1 MTNKND
7 LFLKLLKQ
15 VHFPDSFEDNE
26 LLQKGKIE
34 NVDVYAK
41 EHRWDIHVF
50 FDTPLQYDTYVALRK
65 AIEESFASF
74 VNVRFFVNTGDGS
87 DQYLPKYWHYAVQN
101 SNVLQPMA
109 REFLA
114 GQKPEK
120 VDGRW
125 VIPVDNNI
133 IDGIIEQ
140 KALDDLALEMRKY
153 GFFNLKFITQ
163 VDQSSMEN
171 NLQSLEERHEE
182 HEKDMQ
188 KQFEQT
194 PEKAKPQPRQ
204 YPTKRTSYGKRK
216 LDENAPITQIQDV
229 EDGTRNVVIEG
240 NIFNIESREL
250 KSGAVIFTGE
260 ITDYSDSIAFKKF
273 VSDKEQIEQMS
284 AIKPGTWAKMQG
296 TATDDQ
302 YQHDIVFNISSFET
316 VEHVGRTEK
325 YEGDQKRVE
334 LHLHTNMSQLDAT
347 NTPTDFIKTA
357 KKFGQ
362 KAIAITDHGDVQ
374 SFPEAYSTGKATG
387 MKILYGVEANMI
399 DDHALLVLNPAPMTY
414 EDREFVIFD
423 VETTGL
429 SSVYDT
435 IIEIGAVKMKN
446 GEVLERFDKFINPHH
461 PLSEQTINLTSIT
474 DEMVSAADDEDVVIK
489 QFQDFYGDRPLCGHN
504 VQFDVGFV
512 NAALRRAG
520 LSEIT
525 QPVVDTLEVSR
536 LLHPEQNRHTLDSLA
551 KKYNVSLEHHH
562 RANQDAEA
570 TGYLMYKLLDAFKKK
585 YNEDNLN
592 NLNGYAAHGEVYK
605 RARPSHMTVLA
616 KDQKGL
622 KNLYKLV
629 SIAST
634 KDFYRIPRTP
644 KSDLADLHEGLLY
657 GSGCWQGDVF
667 VAMMQKGY
675 DEAREKAKF
684 YDFLEVQPPATY
696 SQLIADGLIKDEDQL
711 EEIISNIYKLG
722 KELNKPVVATG
733 DSHYVEPHD
742 AIYRTIL
749 ISAQRSN
756 PNRNKP
762 QPDLHFYSTQEMLD
776 AFSFLGEDIA
786 KEIVIE
792 NTNKIADEISEIQ
805 PIKDGLYPPHI
816 AHADEEMKK
825 LTYDKAYELYG
836 NPLPKIVKDRI
847 DLELNSIISNG
858 YAVIYLIS
866 QRLVAKSN
874 KDGYLVGSRGSVGS
888 SLVATM
894 SGITEVNPLAP
905 HYRCPKCKYSQFFE
919 NGEYGSGFD
928 LPDKNCPKCGTPLVK
943 DGQDIP
949 FATFLGFHGDKVPDI
964 DLNFSGDYQPVA
976 HNFIR
981 VMFGPDNSYRAGT
994 IATVAD
1000 KTAYGYAKHFD
1011 EERNLKL
1018 RNAEL
1023 DRLASGIRGVKRT
1036 TGQHPAGIVVVPD
1049 DMDIYD
1055 FTPVSYPADDVNAA
1069 WLITHYD
1076 FHSIHDN
1083 ILKFDILGH
1092 DDPTMIRHLQDLS
1105 GIDPLTI
1112 PPDDPGVMSL
1122 FSSTKALGVTPEQIG
1137 SQTGTLGV
1145 PEFGTRFVRGMLEET
1160 KPTTFAELLQISGL
1174 SHGTD
1179 VWLGNAEDLVNNG
1192 TCKLKDVIGCR
1203 DNIMMDLIHWGVKP
1217 EVAFS
1222 TMESVRH
1229 GRGISD
1235 ENMAVLK
1242 KNKKIPDWYIPSCL
1256 KIKYMFPKA
1265 HATAYILMALRIA
1278 WFKVYYPEIYYTAYF
1293 SVRADLFDLVAMSH
1307 GKNTVKAAMKEIQD
1321 KGMDASAKDKS
1332 LLTVLEIANECL
1344 ERGIKIK
1351 MVDIDQSEAT
1361 DFKIWDKHT
1370 ILAPFNAVP
1379 GLGDNAAKQIVAAR
1393 AEKKFLSKEDLAKRG
1408 KVSQTIMNYF
1418 EDNGVLEGMPDE
1430 NQLSLF

>member
-302 YQHDIVFNISSFET
+302 YQHDVVFNISSFET

-1217 EVAFS
+1217 EVAFF

-1235 ENMAVLK
+1235 ENMEILK
-1242 KNKKIPDWYIPSCL
+1242 KNDKIPDWYIPSCL

-1278 WFKVYYPEIYYTAYF
+1278 WFKVYYPVIYYASYF

-1321 KGMDASAKDKS
+1321 KGMDVSAKDKS

-1351 MVDIDQSEAT
+1351 MVDVNESEAT
-1361 DFKIWDKHT
+1361 DFKIIDDHT

-1393 AEKKFLSKEDLAKRG
+1393 AEQKFLSKEDLATRG
-1408 KVSQTIMNYF
+1408 KVSQTIMEYF
-1418 EDNGVLEGMPDE
+1418 ENNGVLEGMPDQ

>member
-194 PEKAKPQPRQ
+194 PEKAKPQLRQ

-644 KSDLADLHEGLLY
+644 KSDLANLHEGLLY

-1361 DFKIWDKHT
+1361 DFKILDKHT

>member
-605 RARPSHMTVLA
+605 RARPSHMTMLA

-733 DSHYVEPHD
+733 DSHYVELHD

-1361 DFKIWDKHT
+1361 DFKILDKHT

>member
-273 VSDKEQIEQMS
+273 VSDKEQIKQMS

-1361 DFKIWDKHT
+1361 DFKILDKHT

>member
-1 MTNKND
+1 MANKND

-15 VHFPDSFEDNE
+15 VHFPDSFEDND

-65 AIEESFASF
+65 AIEESFSSF

-87 DQYLPKYWHYAVQN
+87 DKYLPNYWHYAVEN

-140 KALDDLALEMRKY
+140 KALDELALEMRKY

-194 PEKAKPQPRQ
+194 PEKPKPQPRQ

-216 LDENAPITQIQDV
+216 LDENAPITQIKDV

-273 VSDKEQIEQMS
+273 VSDKDQIEQMS

-296 TATDDQ
+296 TAADDQ
-302 YQHDIVFNISSFET
+302 YQHDVVFNISSFET
-316 VEHVGRTEK
+316 VEHVGRIEK
-325 YEGDQKRVE
+325 YEGEQKRVE

-374 SFPEAYSTGKATG
+374 SFPEAYSTGKATD

-776 AFSFLGEDIA
+776 AFSFLGEDVA
-786 KEIVIE
+786 KEIVID

-1011 EERNLKL
+1011 EERDLKL

-1055 FTPVSYPADDVNAA
+1055 FTPVSYPADDVNAT

-1122 FSSTKALGVTPEQIG
+1122 FSGTKALGVTPEQIG

-1278 WFKVYYPEIYYTAYF
+1278 WFKVYYPEIYYTSYF

-1361 DFKIWDKHT
+1361 DFKILDKHT

>member
-194 PEKAKPQPRQ
+194 PEKPKPQPRQ
-204 YPTKRTSYGKRK
+204 YPTKRTNYGKRK
-216 LDENAPITQIQDV
+216 LDENAPITKIKDV
-229 EDGTRNVVIEG
+229 EDGARNVVIEG

-273 VSDKEQIEQMS
+273 VSDKDQIEQMS

-296 TATDDQ
+296 SAADDQ
-302 YQHDIVFNISSFET
+302 YQHDVVFNISSFET

-585 YNEDNLN
+585 YHEDNLN

-776 AFSFLGEDIA
+776 AFSFLGEDVA

-836 NPLPKIVKDRI
+836 NPLPKIVKDRL

-1361 DFKIWDKHT
+1361 DFKILDKHT

>member
-15 VHFPDSFEDNE
+15 VRFPDTFEDND

-50 FDTPLQYDTYVALRK
+50 FDTPLRYDTYVALRK
-65 AIEESFASF
+65 AIEETFASF
-74 VNVRFFVNTGDGS
+74 VNVNFFVSTADGL
-87 DQYLPKYWHYAVQN
+87 DQYLPDYWKYAVQN
-101 SNVLQPMA
+101 SDRLQPMA

-114 GQKPEK
+114 DQKPKK

-125 VIPVDNNI
+125 IIQIDNNI
-133 IDGIIEQ
+133 IDGMIEQ
-140 KALDDLALEMRKY
+140 STLDGLAEEMRNY

-163 VDQSSMEN
+163 LDQTSLQNSM
-171 NLQSLEERHEE
+171 QSLQELHQE
-182 HEKDMQ
+182 HEKNMQ
-188 KQFEQT
+188 EQYENT
-194 PEKAKPQPRQ
+194 PDKPKPQPQAKQ

-216 LDENAPITQIQDV
+216 LDENAPITQIKEV

-296 TATDDQ
+296 SAADDQ
-302 YQHDIVFNISSFET
+302 WEHDVVFTISSFET
-316 VEHVGRTEK
+316 VEHIGRTEK
-325 YEGDQKRVE
+325 YDGEKKRVE

-362 KAIAITDHGDVQ
+362 KAIAVTDHGDVQ
-374 SFPEAYSTGKATG
+374 SFPEAYSTGKSTD

-446 GEVLERFDKFINPHH
+446 GEVIERFDKFINPHH

-474 DEMVSAADDEDVVIK
+474 DEMVSAADDEAIVIK

-512 NAALRRAG
+512 NAALRRNG
-520 LSEIT
+520 FSEIT

-562 RANQDAEA
+562 RA
-570 TGYLMYKLLDAFKKK
+570 
-585 YNEDNLN
+585 
-592 NLNGYAAHGEVYK
+592 EVYK

-616 KDQKGL
+616 KNQAGL

-644 KSDLADLHEGLLY
+644 KSDLARLHEGLFY

-667 VAMMQKGY
+667 IAMMQKGY
-675 DEAREKAKF
+675 DEAREKARF
-684 YDFLEVQPPATY
+684 YDFLEVQPPKNY
-696 SQLIADGLIKDEDQL
+696 SQLIEDGLIKDEEQL

-733 DSHYVEPHD
+733 DAHYVEPHD

-792 NTNKIADEISEIQ
+792 CR
-805 PIKDGLYPPHI
+805 GLLRLIHLLRI
-816 AHADEEMKK
+816 IGVLIVNILNSLKMGNMVLV
-825 LTYDKAYELYG
+825 LTCQI
-836 NPLPKIVKDRI
+836 KIVQ
-847 DLELNSIISNG
+847 N
-858 YAVIYLIS
+858 
-866 QRLVAKSN
+866 
-874 KDGYLVGSRGSVGS
+874 
-888 SLVATM
+888 
-894 SGITEVNPLAP
+894 
-905 HYRCPKCKYSQFFE
+905 
-919 NGEYGSGFD
+919 
-928 LPDKNCPKCGTPLVK
+928 
-943 DGQDIP
+943 
-949 FATFLGFHGDKVPDI
+949 
-964 DLNFSGDYQPVA
+964 
-976 HNFIR
+976 
-981 VMFGPDNSYRAGT
+981 
-994 IATVAD
+994 
-1000 KTAYGYAKHFD
+1000 
-1011 EERNLKL
+1011 
-1018 RNAEL
+1018 
-1023 DRLASGIRGVKRT
+1023 
-1036 TGQHPAGIVVVPD
+1036 VVRP
-1049 DMDIYD
+1049 
-1055 FTPVSYPADDVNAA
+1055 
-1069 WLITHYD
+1069 
-1076 FHSIHDN
+1076 
-1083 ILKFDILGH
+1083 
-1092 DDPTMIRHLQDLS
+1092 
-1105 GIDPLTI
+1105 
-1112 PPDDPGVMSL
+1112 
-1122 FSSTKALGVTPEQIG
+1122 
-1137 SQTGTLGV
+1137 
-1145 PEFGTRFVRGMLEET
+1145 
-1160 KPTTFAELLQISGL
+1160 
-1174 SHGTD
+1174 
-1179 VWLGNAEDLVNNG
+1179 
-1192 TCKLKDVIGCR
+1192 
-1203 DNIMMDLIHWGVKP
+1203 
-1217 EVAFS
+1217 
-1222 TMESVRH
+1222 
-1229 GRGISD
+1229 
-1235 ENMAVLK
+1235 
-1242 KNKKIPDWYIPSCL
+1242 
-1256 KIKYMFPKA
+1256 
-1265 HATAYILMALRIA
+1265 
-1278 WFKVYYPEIYYTAYF
+1278 
-1293 SVRADLFDLVAMSH
+1293 
-1307 GKNTVKAAMKEIQD
+1307 
-1321 KGMDASAKDKS
+1321 
-1332 LLTVLEIANECL
+1332 
-1344 ERGIKIK
+1344 
-1351 MVDIDQSEAT
+1351 
-1361 DFKIWDKHT
+1361 
-1370 ILAPFNAVP
+1370 
-1379 GLGDNAAKQIVAAR
+1379 
-1393 AEKKFLSKEDLAKRG
+1393 
-1408 KVSQTIMNYF
+1408 
-1418 EDNGVLEGMPDE
+1418 
-1430 NQLSLF
+1430 

>member
-520 LSEIT
+520 LSKIT

-605 RARPSHMTVLA
+605 RARPSHMTMLA

-1361 DFKIWDKHT
+1361 DFKILDKHT

>member
-1 MTNKND
+1 MANKND

-15 VHFPDSFEDNE
+15 VQFPDSFEDNE

-65 AIEESFASF
+65 AIEESFSSF

-87 DQYLPKYWHYAVQN
+87 DKYLPNYWHYAVEN

-140 KALDDLALEMRKY
+140 KALDELALEMRKY

-194 PEKAKPQPRQ
+194 PEKPKPQPRQ

-216 LDENAPITQIQDV
+216 LDENAPITQIKDV

-273 VSDKEQIEQMS
+273 VSDKDQIEQMS

-296 TATDDQ
+296 TAADDQ
-302 YQHDIVFNISSFET
+302 YQHDVVFNISSFET
-316 VEHVGRTEK
+316 VEHVGRVEK
-325 YEGDQKRVE
+325 YEGEQKRVE

-374 SFPEAYSTGKATG
+374 SFPEAYSTGKATD

-696 SQLIADGLIKDEDQL
+696 SQLIADGLIKDENQL
-711 EEIISNIYKLG
+711 EEIINNIYKLG

-776 AFSFLGEDIA
+776 AFSFLGEDVA
-786 KEIVIE
+786 KEIVID

-1011 EERNLKL
+1011 EERDLKL

-1122 FSSTKALGVTPEQIG
+1122 FSGTKALGVTPEQIG

-1361 DFKIWDKHT
+1361 DFKILDKHT

>member
-1 MTNKND
+1 MTKKND
-7 LFLKLLKQ
+7 LFLQLLEQ
-15 VHFPDSFEDNE
+15 VKFPDSFADNDN
-26 LLQKGKIE
+26 LQKGEIE
-34 NVDVYAK
+34 NVDVYAR
-41 EHRWDIHVF
+41 ERRWKIHVF
-50 FDTPLQYDTYVALRK
+50 FDTPLDFATYQALAE
-65 AIEESFASF
+65 AIDKNFNPF
-74 VNVRFFVNTGDGS
+74 VDVELEVKTADGNAKHLPDYWKFV
-87 DQYLPKYWHYAVQN
+87 VQN
-101 SNVLQPMA
+101 SKKLQPVV
-109 REFLA
+109 REFLQ
-114 GQKPEK
+114 GQTPYFEK
-120 VDGRW
+120 DMWLIPAQNKVVDGL
-125 VIPVDNNI
+125 IN
-133 IDGIIEQ
+133 EQ
-140 KALDDLALEMRKY
+140 VLANLNEEFRKY
-153 GFFNLKFITQ
+153 GFFNIKFT
-163 VDQSSMEN
+163 
-171 NLQSLEERHEE
+171 
-182 HEKDMQ
+182 
-188 KQFEQT
+188 T
-194 PEKAKPQPRQ
+194 
-204 YPTKRTSYGKRK
+204 K
-216 LDENAPITQIQDV
+216 LDESNIDENFKSLQQQQAEHESAMQAFYEQNPPEPKPKKSNNTRTSRFGNGKINEKAQFIQMKDI
-229 EDGTRNVVIEG
+229 EDGTSNVVIEG
-240 NIFNIESREL
+240 QIFATELKEL
-250 KSGAVIFTGE
+250 KSGKAIWTGE
-260 ITDYSDSIAFKKF
+260 ITDYTDSIGFKKF
-273 VSDKEQIEQMS
+273 VSDKDEIDYLKS
-284 AIKPGTWAKMQG
+284 IKPGVWARMQG
-296 TATDDQ
+296 FAADDQ
-302 YQHDIVFNISSFET
+302 WQHDVVFNIRNMEL
-316 VEHVGRTEK
+316 VEHKGRQET
-325 YEGDQKRVE
+325 YEGEKKRVE

-347 NTPTDFIKTA
+347 NPPTDFIKAA

-362 KAIAITDHGDVQ
+362 KAIAITDHADVQ
-374 SFPEAYSTGKATG
+374 SFPEAYHTGKSQE
-387 MKILYGVEANMI
+387 MKILYGYEANTI
-399 DDHALLVLNPAPMTY
+399 DDHALLVLNPTEMDY
-414 EDREFVIFD
+414 RDREYVIFD

-446 GEVLERFDKFINPHH
+446 GEVIERFDKFINPHH
-461 PLSEQTINLTSIT
+461 PLSDTTINLTSIT
-474 DEMVSAADDEDVVIK
+474 DEMVSKADDEAVVIK
-489 QFQDFYGDRPLCGHN
+489 QFKDFYGDRPLCGHN

-512 NAALRRAG
+512 NAALRRAD
-520 LSEIT
+520 LDEIT

-536 LLHPEQNRHTLDSLA
+536 LLHPEQTRHTLDSLA
-551 KKYNVSLEHHH
+551 KKYNVVLEHHH

-570 TGYLMYKLLDAFKKK
+570 TGYLMFKLLDAFYDRFGEADLGKMNDYAK
-585 YNEDNLN
+585 Y
-592 NLNGYAAHGEVYK
+592 GQVYK
-605 RARPSHMTVLA
+605 RARPHHMTVLA
-616 KDQKGL
+616 LNQEGL
-622 KNLYKLV
+622 KNMYKLV
-629 SIAST
+629 SLAST
-634 KDFYRIPRTP
+634 KYFYRVPRTP
-644 KSDLADLHEGLLY
+644 LSELRKYHKGLLF
-657 GSGCWQGDVF
+657 GSGCWQGEVF
-667 VAMMQKGY
+667 ISMMQKGY

-684 YDFLEVQPPATY
+684 YDFLEVQPPANYQT
-696 SQLIADGLIKDEDQL
+696 LIDDHLISDEDEL
-711 EEIISNIYKLG
+711 HEIISNIYKLG
-722 KELNKPVVATG
+722 KELGKPVVATG
-733 DSHYVEPHD
+733 DSHYVEPHE
-742 AIYRTIL
+742 AIYRKIL
-749 ISAQRSN
+749 LAAQKAN
-756 PNRNKP
+756 PDRNKAL
-762 QPDLHFYSTQEMLD
+762 PDLHFYTTQEMLD
-776 AFSFLGEDIA
+776 AFDFLGEDIA
-786 KEIVIE
+786 KEIVID
-792 NTNKIADEISEIQ
+792 NTNKIADQIDEIA
-805 PIKDGLYPPHI
+805 PIKSGLYPPHI
-816 AHADEEMKK
+816 ADADQEMKD
-825 LTYDKAYELYG
+825 LTYNKAYELYG
-836 NPLPKIVKDRI
+836 KPLPKIVKDRI

-905 HYRCPKCKYSQFFE
+905 HYRCPKCKYSHFYE

-928 LPDKNCPKCGTPLVK
+928 LPDKECPKCGAQLVK

-976 HNFIR
+976 HNYIR

-1000 KTAYGYAKHFD
+1000 KTAFGYVKHY
-1011 EERNLKL
+1011 EEEKELHL

-1023 DRLASGIRGVKRT
+1023 DRLAAGASGVKRT

-1055 FTPVSYPADDVNAA
+1055 FTPVQYPADDLNAA
-1069 WLITHYD
+1069 WLTTHFD

-1092 DDPTMIRHLQDLS
+1092 DDPTMIRMLQDLS

-1122 FSSTKALGVTPEQIG
+1122 FASPDILGVTPDQIQ

-1160 KPTTFAELLQISGL
+1160 KPNTFSELLQISGL

-1235 ENMAVLK
+1235 DDMAVLK
-1242 KNKKIPDWYIPSCL
+1242 KNDNIPDWYIPSCL

-1278 WFKVYYPEIYYTAYF
+1278 WFKVYYPVIYYTAYF

-1321 KGMDASAKDKS
+1321 KGMDVSAKDKS

-1351 MVDIDQSEAT
+1351 MVDVNESEAM
-1361 DFKIWDKHT
+1361 DFKILDEHT

-1393 AEKKFLSKEDLAKRG
+1393 AEQQFLSKEDLAKRG
-1408 KVSQTIMNYF
+1408 KVSQTIMEYF
-1418 EDNGVLEGMPDE
+1418 ENNGVLEGMPDQ

>member
-644 KSDLADLHEGLLY
+644 KSDLANLHEGLLY

-1242 KNKKIPDWYIPSCL
+1242 KNK
-1256 KIKYMFPKA
+1256 
-1265 HATAYILMALRIA
+1265 
-1278 WFKVYYPEIYYTAYF
+1278 
-1293 SVRADLFDLVAMSH
+1293 
-1307 GKNTVKAAMKEIQD
+1307 
-1321 KGMDASAKDKS
+1321 
-1332 LLTVLEIANECL
+1332 
-1344 ERGIKIK
+1344 
-1351 MVDIDQSEAT
+1351 
-1361 DFKIWDKHT
+1361 
-1370 ILAPFNAVP
+1370 
-1379 GLGDNAAKQIVAAR
+1379 
-1393 AEKKFLSKEDLAKRG
+1393 
-1408 KVSQTIMNYF
+1408 
-1418 EDNGVLEGMPDE
+1418 
-1430 NQLSLF
+1430 